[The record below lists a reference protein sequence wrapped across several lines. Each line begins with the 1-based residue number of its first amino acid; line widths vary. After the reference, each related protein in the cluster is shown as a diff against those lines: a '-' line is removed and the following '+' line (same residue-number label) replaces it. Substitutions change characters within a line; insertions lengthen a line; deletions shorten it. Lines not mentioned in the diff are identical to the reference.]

1 MFTTS
6 MQLSWSLRQRFPEK
20 RVYKQV
26 LEESQIRAVGV
37 LLCVDITT
45 LDIKSLNALIDK
57 GERFYVC
64 NKNVPEYD
72 DSIWETNHAFW
83 GSGEPGGFYLITPIR
98 SYSGST
104 HWRV

>member
-1 MFTTS
+1 M
-6 MQLSWSLRQRFPEK
+6 
-20 RVYKQV
+20 
-26 LEESQIRAVGV
+26 
-37 LLCVDITT
+37 LCVDITT

-83 GSGEPGGFYLITPIR
+83 GSGEPGA
-98 SYSGST
+98 ST
-104 HWRV
+104 